1 MTFFTKAPLTRKAVL
16 VLGGLAFFIGVTLI
30 AVAGFSTFGG
40 DGEPDI
46 ELRDLGEVPIVTQS
60 ATPTLAPASDTATP
74 SPTPVPEP
82 PLPEG
87 AYTMIIDKLGVNAQ
101 VDTYGLDPNAVPV
114 VPTGPGAAEI
124 VAWYNFSAEP
134 GTGSNAVF
142 AGHVTWFG
150 PGVFYSL
157 TSVTNG
163 DEVRLVGPDGTEL
176 TYVVNDVFQVDAYD
190 PESLQVMRATDE
202 DVITIITCDG
212 DFVDTGDPV
221 YGGEYPY
228 RLVVRA
234 GLAETLPGAVNAG
247 G

>member
-1 MTFFTKAPLTRKAVL
+1 MTFFTQASPARKAIL
-16 VLGGLAFFIGVTLI
+16 VLGGLAFLVGVALI
-30 AVAGFSTFGG
+30 AFAGFSAFSG
-40 DGEPDI
+40 DNEPDI
-46 ELRDLGEVPIVTQS
+46 DLRDLGDVPVVVRS
-60 ATPTLAPASDTATP
+60 RAPTPTPASDT
-74 SPTPVPEP
+74 PTPVPEP
-82 PLPEG
+82 PLPQG
-87 AYTMIIDKLGVNAQ
+87 DYTMIIDKLGVNAP
-101 VDTYGLDPNAVPV
+101 VDTYGLDPNAVPE
-114 VPTGPGAAEI
+114 VPTGPGAADI
-124 VAWYNFSAEP
+124 VAWYNFSAQP

-163 DEVRLVGPDGTEL
+163 DEVRLLGPDGTEL
-176 TYVVNDVFQVDAYD
+176 TYVVTDVFQVDAAD
-190 PESLQVMRATDE
+190 PDSLQVMRATDD

-234 GLAETLPGAVNAG
+234 GLTETLPGAAGAG

>member
-1 MTFFTKAPLTRKAVL
+1 MTFFTEASLRRKAIL
-16 VLGGLAFFIGVTLI
+16 VLGGLAFFVGLGLI
-30 AVAGFSTFGG
+30 ALAGLSAFSGES
-40 DGEPDI
+40 EPDI
-46 ELRDLGEVPIVTQS
+46 ELRDLGEAPIVRS
-60 ATPTLAPASDTATP
+60 ETPTPSPTTDTGT
-74 SPTPVPEP
+74 PTPVPEP
-82 PLPEG
+82 PLAEG
-87 AYTMIIDKLGVNAQ
+87 AYTMIIDTLGVNAQ
-101 VDTYGLDPNAVPV
+101 VDTYGLDPSAVPE
-114 VPTGPGAAEI
+114 VPTGPGAADV

-150 PGVFYSL
+150 PGVFFAL

-163 DEVRLVGPDGTEL
+163 DEIRLVGPDGTEL
-176 TYVVNDVFQVDAYD
+176 TYVVSDVFQVDAYD
-190 PESLQVMRATDE
+190 PESLQVMHATDE

-234 GLAETLPGAVNAG
+234 GLAETLPGAVGAG